1 MAVPNIVGR
10 YKRLIDLSLPPE
22 PHVFKY
28 RLKAH
33 KNLVQSFSTGG
44 SVLFEAI
51 RGRRFQSPSV
61 KKNLWGTI
69 DELDRGHT
77 RILFD
82 PNDYK
87 VNDPAN
93 LPGDKE
99 TMFLRVEKFD
109 TATSTWLPA
118 GPILIIPPPVV
129 SGIKNYVLTIAGTA
143 PSVGAVGVNPPTT
156 GAMNFYLP
164 LYTKSATISNT
175 GGGDLYLS
183 SNEGIPFAE
192 IKSGASPIELASG
205 SLSEL
210 LLGGTGTTFSIF
222 VALEKV

>member
-1 MAVPNIVGR
+1 MSIPNIVGR
-10 YKRLIDLSLPPE
+10 FDRLVDLSIPPE

-33 KNLVQSFSTGG
+33 RILDQSFLTGG
-44 SVLFEAI
+44 VVLFEAF

-61 KKNLWGTI
+61 KKNRLGII
-69 DELDRGHT
+69 DEVDRGQT

-87 VNDPAN
+87 ANDPAN

-99 TMFLRVEKFD
+99 TIYLRVEKYD
-109 TATSTWLPA
+109 AVNLTWLPA
-118 GPILIIPPPVV
+118 GPILIILPPVA
-129 SGIKNYVLTIAGTA
+129 SGIKNYAFTIAGTA
-143 PSVGAVGVNPPTT
+143 PSVGTPGQNPPAT

-175 GGGDLYLS
+175 GGGDLYIS
-183 SNEGIPFAE
+183 SNEGSPFAE
-192 IKSGASPIELASG
+192 IKAGATPVEIYSG
-205 SLSEL
+205 SLSEVF
-210 LLGGTGTTFSIF
+210 LGGTGTTFSIF
-222 VALEKV
+222 VALEKL